1 MHVTVIGLSFF
12 VSISTVYGN
21 SIIDTNSSVVPG
33 LEKVSNKVVNL
44 KVNPKTLATVAEMTD
59 APVEIKED
67 VLKNELPS
75 LTSSFS
81 FAENNSVEK
90 PVSFSTQEKTREK
103 VMPYT
108 VADGDTLWSVAK
120 KFDVTTNTI
129 KWTNNLPDENSIKP
143 GQTLQILP
151 ISGTL
156 HKVAPSDDLNKVA
169 AKYSASVPQIIEENG
184 LIDENLQEGQILI
197 IPGGSVWEPPKPEP
211 KPQPQ
216 APQRYASNNNSK
228 SKSSGRSVTWGGSGN
243 KFPGGYCT
251 TYVAS
256 RRNIPWRGNAGAWL
270 RNARAM
276 GFATGST
283 PRAGAIIV
291 TTESPV
297 GHVGIIEAV
306 NGGSITISEMNY
318 AGRGRISSRTISAGS
333 GFIRGYIY

>member
-1 MHVTVIGLSFF
+1 LLKPKTKISQIISKLKRKNLKYFKESLKIFYTNSKGFVREILSKPTHYIMHVTVIGLSFF
-12 VSISTVYGN
+12 VSISTVYGS
-21 SIIDTNSSVVPG
+21 SIIDTNSSVVPE

-169 AKYSASVPQIIEENG
+169 AKYSASVPQIIEETRKQYYG
-184 LIDENLQEGQILI
+184 LKN
-197 IPGGSVWEPPKPEP
+197 PK
-211 KPQPQ
+211 KLNPQN
-216 APQRYASNNNSK
+216 R
-228 SKSSGRSVTWGGSGN
+228 
-243 KFPGGYCT
+243 F
-251 TYVAS
+251 
-256 RRNIPWRGNAGAWL
+256 
-270 RNARAM
+270 
-276 GFATGST
+276 
-283 PRAGAIIV
+283 
-291 TTESPV
+291 
-297 GHVGIIEAV
+297 
-306 NGGSITISEMNY
+306 
-318 AGRGRISSRTISAGS
+318 
-333 GFIRGYIY
+333 